1 MARRGR
7 VRHRGWAAF
16 SQEGTQQQR
25 AGLLPADAT
34 ANGEA
39 AAAVVAKDISEASAA
54 AARSMRQPSC
64 SMVPWGRPARRIGAC
79 CGAPAQHAAA
89 APLVRLWK
97 GVLFRTFFAGGAHP
111 THCAALLKTPAP
123 SRRCRGRRPRKHQ
136 TEAERRA
143 QWRGDTRKISR
154 ALAHTNPGNFS
165 ALAHAPQT
173 RPATTCLTTSLWK
186 YITWN
191 YPLKTLFPARIS
203 LSGIWKVYEVSGGS
217 QVGGGAQKPRDPGR
231 AAAVPPLPP
240 PPGPT

>member
-1 MARRGR
+1 MSMPVGAGGVARRGR

-34 ANGEA
+34 ANGGA

-97 GVLFRTFFAGGAHP
+97 GVLFRTFFAGGAQP

-136 TEAERRA
+136 TEAERREPS
-143 QWRGDTRKISR
+143 GVGIPEKSR
-154 ALAHTNPGNFS
+154 EPW
-165 ALAHAPQT
+165 
-173 RPATTCLTTSLWK
+173 LTQIKET
-186 YITWN
+186 YQ
-191 YPLKTLFPARIS
+191 P
-203 LSGIWKVYEVSGGS
+203 S
-217 QVGGGAQKPRDPGR
+217 QMPPKHG
-231 AAAVPPLPP
+231 PLPRV
-240 PPGPT
+240 